1 MLWRCRGRTIDLTR
15 PVVMG
20 VLNVTPDSF
29 SDGGRYAEFTPALE
43 RAVRIAAEG
52 ALILDIGGE
61 STRPGALAVDEEIE
75 LARVIPL
82 IEAIAGRL
90 DIAISIDTS
99 KPGVMAAALDAGAC
113 IVNDIRALSVP
124 GARAVAA
131 QHQAGVCLM
140 HMQGNPRTMQLR
152 PHYNDVTEEV
162 SAFFRA
168 QIEACLAEGIRAD
181 AIAIDPGVGFGKTL
195 EHSLTLLRDLPRLG
209 SLGFPMLVGVSRKS
223 VIGRILGKD
232 MHERLYGAL
241 GLAALAV
248 RDGARIIRTHD
259 VAATCDALRCVSA
272 VLQGYEH

>member
-1 MLWRCRGRTIDLTR
+1 MLWRCRGRTIDLNR

-20 VLNVTPDSF
+20 ILNVTPDSF
-29 SDGGRYAEFTPALE
+29 SDGGRYADFTAALE
-43 RAVRIAAEG
+43 RAGRIAAEG
-52 ALILDIGGE
+52 ASILDIGGE
-61 STRPGALAVDEEIE
+61 STRPGALPVDEQIE
-75 LARVIPL
+75 LARVVPL

-99 KPGVMAAALDAGAC
+99 KPAVMAAALDAGAC
-113 IVNDIRALSVP
+113 IVNDVRALGAP

-131 QHQAGVCLM
+131 QHHAGVCLM
-140 HMQGNPRTMQLR
+140 HMQGNPSTMQVR
-152 PHYNDVTEEV
+152 PHYNDVTAEV
-162 SAFFRA
+162 SAFLRA
-168 QIEACLAEGIRAD
+168 QIEACLAEGIPAD

-195 EHSLTLLRDLPRLG
+195 EHSLTLLRDVPRLV
-209 SLGFPMLVGVSRKS
+209 SLGFPVLVGVSRKS

-232 MHERLYGAL
+232 IHERLYGAL

-259 VAATCDALRCVSA
+259 VAATCDAVRCVSA